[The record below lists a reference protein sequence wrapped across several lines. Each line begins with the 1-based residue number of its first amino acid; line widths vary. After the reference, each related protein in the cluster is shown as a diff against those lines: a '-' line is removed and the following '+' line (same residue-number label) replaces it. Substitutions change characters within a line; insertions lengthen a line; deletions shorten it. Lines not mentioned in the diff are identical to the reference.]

1 MSSSKLLDQV
11 RVTARLRH
19 LSLRTEKAYLQHI
32 KRFILFHEKKHP
44 RDMAES
50 HIRDYLSHLAVER
63 NVSASTQNVA
73 LAALLFLYRDVLKQ
87 KLERIQ
93 EVERARL
100 SRHLPVVLTRP
111 EVNTVLNNLN
121 GVSYL
126 AAGLMYGSGL
136 RLMECLRLRVK
147 DLDFSYNQVVVR
159 SGKGGK
165 DRVTPL
171 PVKLKEGLRKQL
183 LKGRLLHQ
191 QDLQEGFGE
200 VELPYALARKLPGA
214 AREWAWQY
222 IFPASKRSHDPRTGS
237 ERRHHLHES
246 ALQKAVI
253 AAMRRSTPKRGTCH
267 SLRHSFATHLLEDGQ
282 DIRTIQEL
290 LGHKDVRTTMIYT
303 HVVRPRD
310 FQSLRNSRTIC
321 PRQDLDNSI
330 ARH

>member
-11 RVTARLRH
+11 RTTARLRH
-19 LSLRTEKAYLQHI
+19 LSLRTEKAYVQHI
-32 KRFILFHEKKHP
+32 KRFILFHGKKHP
-44 RDMAES
+44 RDMAAG
-50 HIRDYLSHLAVER
+50 HIRDYLSYLAVER

-87 KLERIQ
+87 KLEQIE

-111 EVNTVLNNLN
+111 EVNAVLNNLN
-121 GVSYL
+121 GVPYL
-126 AAGLMYGSGL
+126 AAALMYGSGL

-147 DLDFSYNQVVVR
+147 DLDFSYNQITVR

-165 DRVTPL
+165 DRVTPM
-171 PVKLKEGLRKQL
+171 PGKLKEALRNQL
-183 LKGRLLHQ
+183 LKARLAHQ

-214 AREWAWQY
+214 PRDWAWQY
-222 IFPASKRSHDPRTGS
+222 VFPASKRSHDPRTGS

-246 ALQKAVI
+246 VLQKAVI
-253 AAMRRSTPKRGTCH
+253 TAMRKSTAKRGTCH
-267 SLRHSFATHLLEDGQ
+267 SLRHSFATHLLEGGQ

-303 HVVRPRD
+303 HVLNRGGRGVKSP
-310 FQSLRNSRTIC
+310 
-321 PRQDLDNSI
+321 LDS
-330 ARH
+330 